1 MSIPIAKP
9 GRDGS
14 SRAALTA
21 DDTSN
26 ASGWRT
32 LLKFNLVMALLYA
45 AGGWLGLQLAVPPGY
60 ATVIWP
66 ASGLAVAGVML
77 YGRWLAI
84 GVFLGSFAVNCYV
97 GGAIQ
102 ASGVNVVAVAIAMAI
117 AAGSTL
123 QAVVAAELARY
134 LFGVPLRLGKIRDI
148 ALLAIVSGP
157 LACVIA
163 ASVGVATLYT
173 AGAMGGGQIIG
184 NWLTW
189 WIGDTVGVLVFFPLA
204 LLNPWRPWTPEWAG
218 RPTAGFSAL
227 ALACILVP
235 LAATFYSWI
244 ITSEIVYDR
253 NRTAFS
259 RLAADSQQALM
270 YRLESYS
277 QSLDGATGLIM
288 SSKKVTLD
296 EWRTY
301 VDTLDIANTLPGI
314 NGIGVIEAVRQS
326 ELADYP
332 AKVRADGV
340 DMTIKPKGN
349 AFGHFIIKYIEP
361 IEANREA
368 VGLNIGFEKNRY
380 DAAVH
385 ARDTGRSTITK
396 RIFLVQDQTRSA
408 GFLLLRPLY
417 QGATLP
423 ATLEDRQAK
432 FLGWVYAPFVAPRF
446 MADLT
451 SGQGESFE
459 FSVYDGASDN
469 QNQLIF
475 TSRTGEAGADKPA
488 FRIERTLPVMQQV
501 WTIVWE
507 STPAFEAQVTS
518 YEPVLVLAGGLL
530 LSILFAALVL
540 SFARREDSI
549 RMLVEQ
555 KTRELTA
562 SEQQTR
568 SIVDTAMVAII
579 LLTEDRKI
587 VSINRA
593 GQTMLGYGADE
604 AIGRQ
609 LCDIMGGK
617 DLIER
622 EMTRLLDR
630 NAEAASEPIR
640 ITSRNGAPLYLDV
653 QINPWLSPDGEKH
666 LTAIIR
672 NVTSEVRANREL
684 AGLEQ
689 RWKNALEGSEIGVF
703 DIDLATQKSIV
714 SVKWKEMAG
723 FDADEEIDAQKEW
736 LARVHPHDLPRV
748 MEADRACLAGE
759 TERSSTEF
767 RFHRRDGRWIWLR
780 SDAVV
785 IERADDGTALR
796 LIGTQRD
803 ITELKDA
810 EAALKASEERFR
822 MAIENAPVGMA
833 MVTLE
838 RKWIK
843 VNAALCK
850 LLGYSEDELLA
861 FDPSMIVAPED
872 FDDPERHAEKLIAGE
887 IRSYQREL
895 RMRHRNGNYVWVLLS
910 VSLARDPHSS
920 QRYFI
925 SMMQDINDQKEMERL
940 KNEFVSTVS
949 HELRTPLTSIR
960 GSLGLV
966 LGAGDE
972 AFSAGTEKLLKI
984 AQSNCERLVL
994 IINDILDLEKVSSG
1008 KMRFEMREEGIPD
1021 LVEQIVDANGA
1032 YAKEYGIEL
1041 AVTGETPECHV
1052 RVDPDRLHQIV
1063 ANLISNAVKFSPK
1076 GATVR
1081 LASELR
1087 DGAIRISVSDEGP
1100 GIPTEFR
1107 GKIFTRFSQAD
1118 GSATRAKGGTGLGLY
1133 ISKQMVEHMDGR
1145 IDFDSVP
1152 GEGATFWIELPVL
1165 DHDAGN
1171 VTDDEAQKRSA

>member
-518 YEPVLVLAGGLL
+518 YEPVLVLAGGLFHRHRGRGRRRL
-530 LSILFAALVL
+530 ALAG
-540 SFARREDSI
+540 ARRFDH
-549 RMLVEQ
+549 
-555 KTRELTA
+555 
-562 SEQQTR
+562 
-568 SIVDTAMVAII
+568 
-579 LLTEDRKI
+579 
-587 VSINRA
+587 A
-593 GQTMLGYGADE
+593 GPA
-604 AIGRQ
+604 A
-609 LCDIMGGK
+609 
-617 DLIER
+617 
-622 EMTRLLDR
+622 LLDR
-630 NAEAASEPIR
+630 HAHAVARRDHRHRARRHQIVRPAVQRRDVHRAFQHLHRRARAGYADGEGRPLNDRGQIRRLHLEMRGHLLLDHEDDVTQLLDHAGDARGLRLRRQPQARPGGDHHEFGAAHQ
-640 ITSRNGAPLYLDV
+640 NGAPAAPGGHD
-653 QINPWLSPDGEKH
+653 IACAH
-666 LTAIIR
+666 CTAAR
-672 NVTSEVRANREL
+672 RHRRHAATRDRDRAGRL
-684 AGLEQ
+684 
-689 RWKNALEGSEIGVF
+689 
-703 DIDLATQKSIV
+703 
-714 SVKWKEMAG
+714 
-723 FDADEEIDAQKEW
+723 
-736 LARVHPHDLPRV
+736 
-748 MEADRACLAGE
+748 ADRPAGR
-759 TERSSTEF
+759 TSQ
-767 RFHRRDGRWIWLR
+767 GLR
-780 SDAVV
+780 
-785 IERADDGTALR
+785 GTGSR
-796 LIGTQRD
+796 Q
-803 ITELKDA
+803 
-810 EAALKASEERFR
+810 
-822 MAIENAPVGMA
+822 
-833 MVTLE
+833 
-838 RKWIK
+838 
-843 VNAALCK
+843 
-850 LLGYSEDELLA
+850 
-861 FDPSMIVAPED
+861 
-872 FDDPERHAEKLIAGE
+872 
-887 IRSYQREL
+887 
-895 RMRHRNGNYVWVLLS
+895 NG
-910 VSLARDPHSS
+910 
-920 QRYFI
+920 
-925 SMMQDINDQKEMERL
+925 
-940 KNEFVSTVS
+940 
-949 HELRTPLTSIR
+949 
-960 GSLGLV
+960 G
-966 LGAGDE
+966 
-972 AFSAGTEKLLKI
+972 
-984 AQSNCERLVL
+984 
-994 IINDILDLEKVSSG
+994 
-1008 KMRFEMREEGIPD
+1008 
-1021 LVEQIVDANGA
+1021 
-1032 YAKEYGIEL
+1032 
-1041 AVTGETPECHV
+1041 
-1052 RVDPDRLHQIV
+1052 
-1063 ANLISNAVKFSPK
+1063 K
-1076 GATVR
+1076 GATHRKSPAGPADSADPGLSHRPGR
-1081 LASELR
+1081 LA
-1087 DGAIRISVSDEGP
+1087 AP
-1100 GIPTEFR
+1100 FR
-1107 GKIFTRFSQAD
+1107 AVVKRAFTRWV
-1118 GSATRAKGGTGLGLY
+1118 SA
-1133 ISKQMVEHMDGR
+1133 
-1145 IDFDSVP
+1145 P
-1152 GEGATFWIELPVL
+1152 
-1165 DHDAGN
+1165 
-1171 VTDDEAQKRSA
+1171 